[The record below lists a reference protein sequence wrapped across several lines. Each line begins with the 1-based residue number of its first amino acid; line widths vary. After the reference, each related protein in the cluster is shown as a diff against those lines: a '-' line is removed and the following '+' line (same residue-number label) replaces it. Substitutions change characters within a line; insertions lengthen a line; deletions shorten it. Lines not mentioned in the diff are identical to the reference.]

1 LILNEIGN
9 ATNKD
14 YFNIGSSADI
24 VEYNSNHATVYY
36 TSTMTFNNINY
47 THINVIE
54 VIRFVENGKDLYRTV
69 FSINRF
75 RDKSNDA
82 QNLGRIG
89 LSAYQHSI
97 LLTMEK

>member
-1 LILNEIGN
+1 MILNEIGN

-36 TSTMTFNNINY
+36 TSTMTFNSINY

-54 VIRFVENGKDLYRTV
+54 VIRFVENGKDLYRTA

-82 QNLGRIG
+82 
-89 LSAYQHSI
+89 
-97 LLTMEK
+97 

>member
-1 LILNEIGN
+1 
-9 ATNKD
+9 
-14 YFNIGSSADI
+14 
-24 VEYNSNHATVYY
+24 
-36 TSTMTFNNINY
+36 MTFNNINY